1 MNINILKTQKKN
13 SPIHTIMA
21 NPRKAI
27 LLTLNYSILL
37 ILTVICVVPLLWA
50 FSASF
55 TPLEKTFEYAYPF
68 SLKAIFPVDF
78 TLEAYTS
85 IFERGFGRAIVNTFG
100 LGIST
105 VIIGGFICTS
115 AGFAFARFEF
125 PGKRILFFIVLLTF
139 TIPGD
144 LTVIPR
150 YIMIKEWGWI
160 NTWQALIVPMLANS
174 LIIFM
179 SSQFF
184 SEFPQEII
192 DSARVDGA
200 SWFRVYT
207 SIVLPIS
214 KPLLISLGLILF
226 LSQWDSYFWPLLVA
240 PAPQY
245 RVVQLAI
252 TDSVQE
258 YQTLWNELLAGS
270 TLAAIIPIL
279 LLFPFQRYFINAV
292 VGAVK
297 E

>member
-68 SLKAIFPVDF
+68 SLKAFFPVDF